1 MMEEAVNHKAGFIS
15 IIGRPNVGKSTL
27 MNSLVGEKLSI
38 ITSKAQ
44 TTRHRLFGIISGENY
59 QMVYSDTPGYLNPAY
74 KLQESML
81 SYVNT
86 AIDDADLIL
95 WVVELK
101 EKMIVSE
108 VTEKIINAPMPKLLV
123 INKMDQSKGS
133 QLHDKTLYWKEL
145 VPEIKIIPTSAIE
158 NTNTDLLFDEILT
171 LLPNHPAYFPKDS
184 LTDKA
189 ERFFAAEIIREK
201 IFLNYEEE
209 IPYSCEVVITDFEEG
224 ENLISIRAEIY
235 VERQSQKG
243 IIIGKGGSALKK
255 VGQEARMDMET
266 FFDKKVFLET
276 HVKVEADW
284 RKKESKLKKFG
295 YQQ

>member
-1 MMEEAVNHKAGFIS
+1 MTEEAENHKAGFIS

-108 VTEKIINAPMPKLLV
+108 ITEKIINAPTPKLLV

-133 QLHDKTLYWKEL
+133 QLHDKTLYWKAL
-145 VPEIKIIPTSAIE
+145 VPDIRIIPTSAIE
-158 NTNTDLLFDEILT
+158 NTNTDLLFNEILT
-171 LLPNHPAYFPKDS
+171 LLPIHPAYFPKDS

-209 IPYSCEVVITDFEEG
+209 IPYSCEVVITDFKEE

-243 IIIGKGGSALKK
+243 IIIGKGGGALKK
-255 VGQEARMDMET
+255 VGQEARVDMET

-276 HVKVEADW
+276 YVKVEADW
-284 RKKESKLKKFG
+284 RKKDSKLKKFG

>member
-1 MMEEAVNHKAGFIS
+1 MTEEAENHKAGFIS

-108 VTEKIINAPMPKLLV
+108 ITEKIINAPTHKLLV

-133 QLHDKTLYWKEL
+133 QLHDKTLYWKAL
-145 VPEIKIIPTSAIE
+145 VPDIKIIPTSAIE

-171 LLPNHPAYFPKDS
+171 LLPIHPAYFPKDS

-209 IPYSCEVVITDFEEG
+209 IPYSCEVVITDFKEE

-243 IIIGKGGSALKK
+243 IIIGKGGGALKK
-255 VGQEARMDMET
+255 VGQEARVDMET

-276 HVKVEADW
+276 YVKVEADW
-284 RKKESKLKKFG
+284 RKKDSKLKKFG